1 MFLVRSSSKATPG
14 LVLNPY
20 LPAGLQPV
28 YLMRNLSF
36 VPLAG
41 LLVATALTPILAQ
54 STSGGTAV
62 KVRKHLVYF
71 RDKAGTP
78 FSVSQ
83 PQAFL
88 SARAVTRRSRQNIA
102 VLPRDLP
109 VTPSYVTQVKAVPGA
124 AVWYTSRWF
133 NAAVVDCD
141 SATLTAIQALP
152 FVRNTQT
159 VNRTSTAATSPKP
172 PELLTQ
178 PNQQR
183 PSANPVYGTAYQ
195 QANMIGAVT
204 MHNAGF
210 RGEGMQIAVFDDGFP
225 GVNQTAPFASLR
237 TDGRIADTYNFVERN
252 ANVYGRDSHGTTTL
266 STLAANQ
273 TGVFVGTAPKA
284 TYRLYITEDDKSENP
299 IEEVNWLVAAERA
312 DSAGVDVIS
321 SSLGYNTFDIPYANY
336 SYANLD
342 GRTAISTR
350 AATVAAR
357 VGMIVVN
364 SIGNDGRRT
373 GPSLLAPSDA
383 DSILTAGA
391 VDSLRNYAALS
402 SKGPSADNRI
412 KPNLA
417 TQGLQAAI
425 IGENGQPGRGNGTS
439 FSCPILAGMV
449 AGFWQANPT
458 LTAQQVI
465 SFLQRS
471 GSQFTAPDNL
481 LGYGIPNFV
490 RAYGLANPG
499 VPLATSPRAITN
511 DQLVVYPNPTNGSD
525 LHVQLPPAFRALPL
539 RVRFYDARG
548 ALMVEY
554 QLPATIASEVR
565 LPTVSLAKGVYSCDV
580 QAGAKV
586 QRSVRFVRQ

>member
-1 MFLVRSSSKATPG
+1 MRLVS
-14 LVLNPY
+14 VL
-20 LPAGLQPV
+20 
-28 YLMRNLSF
+28 S
-36 VPLAG
+36 LAG
-41 LLVATALTPILAQ
+41 LLVATALTPVLAQ
-54 STSGGTAV
+54 TTSNGTAA
-62 KVRKHLVYF
+62 KARKHLVYF

-78 FSVSQ
+78 FTVSQ
-83 PQAFL
+83 PQDFL
-88 SARAVTRRSRQNIA
+88 SARAIARRTRQSIP

-109 VTPSYVTQVKAVPGA
+109 VTPNYVAQVKAVPGA
-124 AVWYTSRWF
+124 TVWYTSRWF
-133 NAAVVDCD
+133 NAVVVDCD
-141 SATLTAIQALP
+141 SATLTTIQALP
-152 FVRNTQT
+152 FVRGSQT
-159 VNRTSTAATSPKP
+159 VNRTTAAVTPPKHT
-172 PELLTQ
+172 ELPAET
-178 PNQQR
+178 NQQR
-183 PSANPVYGTAYQ
+183 PSAHPVYGTAYQ

-204 MHNAGF
+204 MHSAGF

-225 GVNQTAPFASLR
+225 GVNQSAPFASLR
-237 TDGRIADTYNFVERN
+237 TDGRIADTYNFVDRN
-252 ANVYGRDSHGTTTL
+252 ANVYGRDFHGTNTL

-273 TGVFVGTAPKA
+273 TGVFIGTAPKA
-284 TYRLYITEDDKSENP
+284 TYRLYITEEYERENP

-312 DSAGVDVIS
+312 DSAGVDIIS

-336 SYANLD
+336 SYANLN

-364 SIGNDGRRT
+364 SIGNDGLRS

-391 VDSLRNYAALS
+391 VDSLRNYAPLS

-417 TQGLQAAI
+417 TQGLQAAV
-425 IGENGQPGRGNGTS
+425 IGVNGQPGRNSGTS

-465 SFLQRS
+465 NFLQRS
-471 GSQFTAPDNL
+471 GSQYTTPDNL
-481 LGYGIPNFV
+481 RGYGIPNFV
-490 RAYGLANPG
+490 LAYSLANPG
-499 VPLATSPRAITN
+499 VPLATSNQATTN
-511 DQLVVYPNPTNGSD
+511 GQLVLYPNPVNGNE
-525 LHVQLPPAFRALPL
+525 LYLQLTPAFRALPL
-539 RVRFYDARG
+539 QVRFYDARG
-548 ALMVEY
+548 ALVAEH
-554 QLPATIASEVR
+554 QLPATTAAEVR

>member
-1 MFLVRSSSKATPG
+1 
-14 LVLNPY
+14 
-20 LPAGLQPV
+20 
-28 YLMRNLSF
+28 MRLLSF
-36 VPLAG
+36 ISLAG
-41 LLVATALTPILAQ
+41 LLMATALPPVLAQ
-54 STSGGTAV
+54 SNPSGTTAI
-62 KVRKHLVYF
+62 VRKHLVYF

-88 SARAVTRRSRQNIA
+88 SARAIARRTRQSIP

-124 AVWYTSRWF
+124 TVWYTSRWF
-133 NAAVVDCD
+133 NAVVVNCD
-141 SATLTAIQALP
+141 SATLATIQALP
-152 FVRNTQT
+152 FVRSTQT
-159 VNRTSTAATSPKP
+159 VNRTTAAAPPPKHTEVP
-172 PELLTQ
+172 AET
-178 PNQQR
+178 NQQR

-225 GVNQTAPFASLR
+225 GVNQSAPFASLR
-237 TDGRIADTYNFVERN
+237 TDGRIADAYNFVDRN
-252 ANVYGRDSHGTTTL
+252 ANVYVRDSHGAHTL

-273 TGVFVGTAPKA
+273 TGVFIGTAPKA
-284 TYRLYITEDDKSENP
+284 TYRLYITEEYEKENP

-312 DSAGVDVIS
+312 DSAGVDIIS

-336 SYANLD
+336 SYANLN

-364 SIGNDGRRT
+364 SIGNDGQRP

-425 IGENGQPGRGNGTS
+425 VGVNGQPGRGNGTS
-439 FSCPILAGMV
+439 YSCPILAGMV

-465 SFLQRS
+465 NFLQRS
-471 GSQFTAPDNL
+471 GSQFTTPDNL
-481 LGYGIPNFV
+481 RGYGIPNFV
-490 RAYGLANPG
+490 LAYNLANPG
-499 VPLATSPRAITN
+499 MPLATNSRATSN
-511 DQLVVYPNPTNGSD
+511 NHLSVYPNPTNGD
-525 LHVQLPPAFRALPL
+525 ELYLQLTPAFRALPL
-539 RVRFYDARG
+539 QVRLYDARG
-548 ALMVEY
+548 ALVA
-554 QLPATIASEVR
+554 QHLVPATAASEVR
-565 LPTVSLAKGVYSCDV
+565 LPTASLAKGVYNCDV